1 MSMKTKLLTTAAA
14 ISLVAGGA
22 YAENHTAAEG
32 ENMSANAEVN
42 VQTNYPAGWND
53 DLDQRYAAIAD
64 RPVRDLIGINVVTEG
79 GDDVGEIDTFVI
91 LENELMAVVGV
102 GGFLGL
108 GEHEVALSLKDLTWD
123 GDRMVIPFTEEE
135 LEAMPEW
142 TEEADFAAL
151 TETDTFRSRGD
162 LESVGDRNDEL
173 GATQLADNPDAVE
186 LDEDVAEAAN
196 ETEQAVEETA
206 AATEEAVEEGAA
218 ETEQMAENAAEATE
232 NAAEEAGDEVA
243 DAADATGDAMAEG
256 AEAVEQTAENAATAV
271 GNWFEQIEA
280 EFGELADAN
289 IIDVEGREVAN
300 ANGEII
306 GEVEEVAMMDG
317 KPVAVIGV
325 GGFLGLGDHDVALE
339 LTELKWNGET
349 FVLDGYTEAQLKE
362 MSQVDP
368 DAIEM
373 LEDDTTLR
381 SHANM

>member
-1 MSMKTKLLTTAAA
+1 
-14 ISLVAGGA
+14 
-22 YAENHTAAEG
+22 
-32 ENMSANAEVN
+32 
-42 VQTNYPAGWND
+42 
-53 DLDQRYAAIAD
+53 
-64 RPVRDLIGINVVTEG
+64 
-79 GDDVGEIDTFVI
+79 
-91 LENELMAVVGV
+91 
-102 GGFLGL
+102 
-108 GEHEVALSLKDLTWD
+108 
-123 GDRMVIPFTEEE
+123 
-135 LEAMPEW
+135 
-142 TEEADFAAL
+142 
-151 TETDTFRSRGD
+151 
-162 LESVGDRNDEL
+162 
-173 GATQLADNPDAVE
+173 
-186 LDEDVAEAAN
+186 
-196 ETEQAVEETA
+196 
-206 AATEEAVEEGAA
+206 
-218 ETEQMAENAAEATE
+218 
-232 NAAEEAGDEVA
+232 
-243 DAADATGDAMAEG
+243 
-256 AEAVEQTAENAATAV
+256 EAVEQTAENAATAV